1 MLRFGCCGIKLQ
13 ISRKREIPEEEQGKE
28 VFQPVSSALEF
39 EF

>member
-1 MLRFGCCGIKLQ
+1 LDAVESNFKLQ

-28 VFQPVSSALEF
+28 VFQPVLSALEF